1 MLKCYVKSTREDVA
15 SKYLTEEVKTVEDAI
30 QGASYIIAERIS
42 DDAKYR
48 QALRETMKRF
58 GHIVTKKKK
67 DAVDENEVF
76 ANYYEYDEA
85 ISTIKSH
92 RILAIDRAED
102 KGVISASIKMD
113 DNKNIAYI
121 ERGIIRRENT
131 IFYNDLKA
139 AVLDAYKRLL
149 YPSIERE
156 IRTELTGRNQ
166 SN

>member
-67 DAVDENEVF
+67 MQLMKTKYLLITTSMMRQFQQLNRIVF
-76 ANYYEYDEA
+76 
-85 ISTIKSH
+85 
-92 RILAIDRAED
+92 
-102 KGVISASIKMD
+102 
-113 DNKNIAYI
+113 
-121 ERGIIRRENT
+121 
-131 IFYNDLKA
+131 
-139 AVLDAYKRLL
+139 
-149 YPSIERE
+149 
-156 IRTELTGRNQ
+156 
-166 SN
+166 